1 MRTMKK
7 KSAIMQIMIMMM
19 MNMMKANEIT
29 PGAGRIFGAGGW
41 EIVANIDEI
50 RLRQAP
56 IGAVKMKPR

>member
-1 MRTMKK
+1 MKK

-56 IGAVKMKPR
+56 IGAG